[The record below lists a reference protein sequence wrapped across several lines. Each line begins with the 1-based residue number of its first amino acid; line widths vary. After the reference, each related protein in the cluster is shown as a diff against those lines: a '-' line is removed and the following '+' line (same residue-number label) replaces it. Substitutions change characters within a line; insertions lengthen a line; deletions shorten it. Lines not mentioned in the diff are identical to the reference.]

1 MCAFSERRKKNLRP
15 HDTIKMVCN
24 IHNGALLLCPAKLSR
39 HKLQAGGWRRAGARQ
54 KSAAHARERLKHGR
68 RAPRHAARQILV
80 PWLAAAALVAL
91 GAHARVL
98 TSCTILLSFQTIF
111 AMQKQLLLL
120 HTKAAG
126 NWLGAIGRARAA
138 SRRAMLYYSA
148 VWCKTSASLMH
159 FLAMPSSHH
168 MCACIPY
175 RVSHLKMHFPPLQAG
190 CAVQK
195 AATFGVHTIRIYGQA
210 CFTEDI
216 LLRCFVIHAIQEQ
229 K

>member
-24 IHNGALLLCPAKLSR
+24 IHNGALLLCPDKLSR
-39 HKLQAGGWRRAGARQ
+39 HKLQAGGWRSQ
-54 KSAAHARERLKHGR
+54 KKVRLTRARERLKHGR
-68 RAPRHAARQILV
+68 R
-80 PWLAAAALVAL
+80 
-91 GAHARVL
+91 
-98 TSCTILLSFQTIF
+98 
-111 AMQKQLLLL
+111 
-120 HTKAAG
+120 
-126 NWLGAIGRARAA
+126 RARASQCDPSNAA
-138 SRRAMLYYSA
+138 SRCRARGARCARTRSHILHYSPLFPDNFCNAKVVAAATQRGGRLAGRYRARARAPRLLYYSA

-195 AATFGVHTIRIYGQA
+195 AATFGVHTIRKWSSLFHRGHFIEVVWY
-210 CFTEDI
+210 
-216 LLRCFVIHAIQEQ
+216 L
-229 K
+229 